1 MSVKLPR
8 QVAIAAL
15 LSMTLGVSAQPVQLK
30 VFDKVGNEVGPFD
43 HGLVYIRLVDS
54 TLVAIQLAALA
65 IETSRGWWSD
75 NTRMVPVSQYERPVY
90 FTETDCGGAS
100 YVLPWSDV
108 PGVSPSAIVND
119 KNTNNVFVYVG
130 KVGRP
135 VVRALHSRLTF
146 HKHCDNFYKRVEEKA
161 VIPVVK
167 VFDLTSQFPVPYSLR

>member
-1 MSVKLPR
+1 MGWCTSGSTIRRWSQFSLRPWLLKPR
-8 QVAIAAL
+8 AVGGAI
-15 LSMTLGVSAQPVQLK
+15 TREWCPC
-30 VFDKVGNEVGPFD
+30 P
-43 HGLVYIRLVDS
+43 S
-54 TLVAIQLAALA
+54 TNAPSISLRQTA
-65 IETSRGWWSD
+65 
-75 NTRMVPVSQYERPVY
+75 
-90 FTETDCGGAS
+90 GGAS